1 MKLVKKII
9 ALVLGVLM
17 AFSFTGCIH
26 KKGEIAVKI
35 NGVEFTSAYYAC
47 ALINAKTEAQNKV
60 YETLTDE
67 EKSSGAIDFSKKKI
81 DKKPFDEWVKDKAIE
96 NLKTIAAYKLL
107 CKENKLELSEEE
119 ANNANIYASYYW
131 SNYGYSA
138 YFEPNGVSQATYA
151 DYMKD
156 TYYSEKY
163 FEFLYGTE
171 GEKAIEAGTVK
182 TKIYDN
188 FIIANV
194 LNAFYGS
201 EDTDADKKLLK
212 EKLEGYVTALKKGT
226 KTFEAV
232 YKEYNGNQEDA
243 STESEQDGPKDKYA
257 TILGAEGTSYANDNY
272 KTVKA
277 MAVGEVK
284 LIELEDKSGFVL
296 AVKQDITA
304 DDYYLENLDMT
315 ARHLIADEE
324 YKKTID
330 DYAKK
335 LELKVSKY
343 AINQFKVDKIVEP
356 NYGY

>member
-1 MKLVKKII
+1 MKSVKRII
-9 ALVLGVLM
+9 AFGLVMLM
-17 AFSFTGCIH
+17 VFSFTGCIH

-47 ALINAKTEAQNKV
+47 ALINSKTEAQNKV

-67 EKSSGAIDFSKKKI
+67 EKSSGAVDYSKKKI
-81 DKKPFDEWVKDKAIE
+81 DDKAFDEWVEDEAIE
-96 NLKTIAAYKLL
+96 KLKTIAAYKLL
-107 CKENKLELSEEE
+107 CKENKLELTEEE
-119 ANNANIYASYYW
+119 ANNAMMYASYYW

-151 DYMKD
+151 EYMKD
-156 TYYSEKY
+156 SYYSEKY
-163 FEFLYGTE
+163 FEFLYGAE

-188 FIIANV
+188 FIIADII
-194 LNAFYGS
+194 NASY
-201 EDTDADKKLLK
+201 ETDATDADKATLK
-212 EKLEGYVTALKKGT
+212 TKLEGYVTALKNGS
-226 KTFEAV
+226 KTFAEV
-232 YKEYNGNQEDA
+232 YKDYNGSDNTT
-243 STESEQDGPKDKYA
+243 SSEDGPKDKYA

-272 KTVKA
+272 EAVKA

-324 YKKTID
+324 YKKIIE

-335 LELKVSKY
+335 LEPDVSKY
-343 AINQFKVDKIVEP
+343 AISQFKVNKLEEP
-356 NYGY
+356 SYSY